1 MGILDRFR
9 GKAAAPKTAK
19 PEYNGEPVLGMY
31 LKADGTMSPVTA
43 KSGWSSGYANYYGA
57 YSKLAID
64 STPQGYAYGYVVS
77 VWANRCIE
85 IRSSIIGRMPHKVVS
100 KRTGKPVPNHPL
112 TVALVRSQQNILR
125 KIEWSRMIWGETFI
139 WPVQNTFHYFSD
151 LWWLNNLGV
160 SVVQGAGFIQSFSYV
175 PVEGGRPELFK
186 PSQIAFM
193 KTDNPFSDLRGLSPM
208 EAVLLDV
215 GVDKDVAR
223 TLKAWYTND
232 ARPGMLLIPENDLL
246 QEAAQE
252 FTDYW
257 KENFKGSENAG
268 RMGLLPRNIKEIKEM
283 NRAPNIDDVEIREAV
298 RRDICAG
305 FGVPLSIAGAWDD
318 ANYQSAPE
326 QRKSLY
332 EDTIIPECEDIASDI
347 NNKLLPFFDDSGNT
361 RFEFDVSKILALMED
376 TEQKEAMLSQRF
388 TSGGLMLNEYRLEI
402 GKEPIPGG
410 DVLYVPSTVIV
421 TPIEKI
427 GQQQQQPAYGIPQDN
442 LITSQPIPPD
452 NGAPMQPP
460 QVQAPAQLKQI
471 PAQVES
477 KQDGDTPLVPKP
489 RHDDRFNFEG
499 YEITNPSQADEESQ
513 KAWDES
519 KHPRADDGEFGA
531 GGGGNSGGQSE
542 SGGESPDKKP
552 DKKPKPTV
560 KPEAQKPAE
569 DNRQY
574 RDFGSFDEHMVSDA
588 MQPSAPKP
596 TAQQHEA
603 MEYYRDISGNADLN
617 RSLRTGSPLS
627 AEGQKHAKQLDGL
640 LNNSKLEHDTMVYRG
655 IAPSNPQAKIFAEQ
669 IKSGQM
675 KPGAILTDK
684 GYASTTLDSKIA
696 NGKFAEDG
704 GVVFKIKAPKG
715 SNGLYLNS
723 ASDKFQGSRY
733 DGEFRDEKEVVLPR
747 NSQYKVGNIEKVGN
761 QYVVEMTYEGVGAG
775 AGKALQIALQLPVV
789 TQDKNFAKHAIQ
801 NTITDE
807 LNAWEKKTLQAGTK
821 KAVKFEC
828 FQLPAEVQTVIREQ
842 LAVMPDADKPTIKAL
857 FAKARTVLSEHTV
870 TLKQHIHVNDP
881 QALID
886 HLDKKKADDF
896 PLATPEEFASYW
908 HEYDSLMQDAGQVWL
923 HDYMERALSGIL
935 NKLTDNFQASDILDE
950 LSPFRDELAE
960 AWVGTTDNPGI
971 FTRLILAGAA
981 RGNEALN
988 SNVSMKPPTAKFE
1001 IGIGI
1006 DWSLLGQQALDFVRR
1021 YVFNLIGGLDNTT
1034 RERTRTAIQSWMET
1048 GAPLDDLKKALTAI
1062 FKDEARAQLIAQT
1075 ETTRA
1080 YNEGSNERWRQAG
1093 VNRAK
1098 WLTLNDP
1105 LVCPSCKS
1113 LHGQIANID
1122 QGWEL
1127 NGQFYTPPQHPGCRC
1142 YSKPVL

>member
-1 MGILDRFR
+1 MSILDRFR
-9 GKAAAPKTAK
+9 GGNKAAPKTAK

-31 LKADGTMSPVTA
+31 LKADGTIAPVTA
-43 KSGWSSGYANYYGA
+43 KAGWSSGYANYYGA

-85 IRSSIIGRMPHKVVS
+85 IRSSIIGRMPHTVVS
-100 KRTGKPVPNHPL
+100 KRTGKPIPRHPL
-112 TVALVRSQQNILR
+112 TVALDRSQQGILR
-125 KIEWSRMIWGETFI
+125 KIEWSRLIWGETFI
-139 WPVQNTFHYFSD
+139 WPVQNTFNYFSD

-160 SVVQGAGFIQSFSYV
+160 SVVQGAGYIKAFNYI
-175 PVEGGRPELFK
+175 PVEGGKPEMFQ
-186 PSQIAFM
+186 PSQICFM

-246 QEAAQE
+246 PEAAQE

-257 KENFKGSENAG
+257 KSNFKGSENAG

-332 EDTIIPECEDIASDI
+332 EDTIIPECEDIATEI
-347 NNKLLPFFDDSGNT
+347 NNKLLPFFDDSGNV

-376 TEQKEAMLSQRF
+376 AEKKEALLSQRL

-410 DVLYVPSTVIV
+410 DVLYVPTTVTV
-421 TPIEKI
+421 TPIAKI
-427 GQQQQQPAYGIPQDN
+427 GQPQQQIVYGIPQDN
-442 LITSQPIPPD
+442 LITAQPVPDVGNAPPIKTP
-452 NGAPMQPP
+452 AAL
-460 QVQAPAQLKQI
+460 QAPAQPKQI
-471 PAQVES
+471 PAQT
-477 KQDGDTPLVPKP
+477 QPN
-489 RHDDRFNFEG
+489 NF
-499 YEITNPSQADEESQ
+499 QQ
-513 KAWDES
+513 K
-519 KHPRADDGEFGA
+519 
-531 GGGGNSGGQSE
+531 
-542 SGGESPDKKP
+542 
-552 DKKPKPTV
+552 
-560 KPEAQKPAE
+560 
-569 DNRQY
+569 
-574 RDFGSFDEHMVSDA
+574 
-588 MQPSAPKP
+588 
-596 TAQQHEA
+596 
-603 MEYYRDISGNADLN
+603 
-617 RSLRTGSPLS
+617 
-627 AEGQKHAKQLDGL
+627 
-640 LNNSKLEHDTMVYRG
+640 
-655 IAPSNPQAKIFAEQ
+655 
-669 IKSGQM
+669 
-675 KPGAILTDK
+675 
-684 GYASTTLDSKIA
+684 
-696 NGKFAEDG
+696 
-704 GVVFKIKAPKG
+704 
-715 SNGLYLNS
+715 
-723 ASDKFQGSRY
+723 
-733 DGEFRDEKEVVLPR
+733 
-747 NSQYKVGNIEKVGN
+747 
-761 QYVVEMTYEGVGAG
+761 
-775 AGKALQIALQLPVV
+775 
-789 TQDKNFAKHAIQ
+789 AIQ
-801 NTITDE
+801 NSVTDE
-807 LNAWEKKTLQAGTK
+807 LNAWEKKAIQGGAK
-821 KAVKFEC
+821 KAAKFVC
-828 FQLPAEVQTVIREQ
+828 YQLPEEVQTVIREQ
-842 LAVMPDADKPTIKAL
+842 LEALPNADKPTLKAL
-857 FAKARTVLSEHTV
+857 FAKARTVLGENEET
-870 TLKQHIHVNDP
+870 
-881 QALID
+881 
-886 HLDKKKADDF
+886 KKKANDF
-896 PLATPEEFASYW
+896 PLATTEEFAAYW

-935 NKLTDNFQASDILDE
+935 NKLTDNFQAADILAE

-981 RGNEALN
+981 RGNDALN
-988 SNVSMKPPTAKFE
+988 RNVSMKPPMKFE

-1006 DWSLLGQQALDFVRR
+1006 DWLLLGQQALDFVRR

-1034 RERTRTAIQSWMET
+1034 RERTRTAIHDWMET
-1048 GAPLDDLKKALTAI
+1048 GASLDDLKKALTSI

-1093 VNRAK
+1093 VNKAR
-1098 WLTLNDP
+1098 WVTLNDS
-1105 LVCPSCKS
+1105 LVCPSCLA